1 MLKFVINILIQQ
13 KKYLFK
19 KIFDIKYIF
28 NNFKKIK
35 IKNGFKVCKQNN
47 KIIYY

>member
-1 MLKFVINILIQQ
+1 MLKFIINILIQQ

-19 KIFDIKYIF
+19 NIFDIKYIF

-35 IKNGFKVCKQNN
+35 LKKWV
-47 KIIYY
+47 